1 MLTPKISRGAASSCV
16 PVLHSMVNFSHPAAA
31 VAHPLQFHDV
41 EDTNLPRDMKEPQS
55 YGSERDW
62 VTGHTGQQPN
72 DPAAT
77 PPASQ
82 ADFYDDRRDSEES
95 NAHQGGDVSPEQLAE
110 TANASAAEGE
120 RSPAPITQTPGG
132 AKRGGYFKERD
143 YR

>member
-1 MLTPKISRGAASSCV
+1 MR
-16 PVLHSMVNFSHPAAA
+16 A
-31 VAHPLQFHDV
+31 VAHPLQLNLA
-41 EDTNLPRDMKEPQS
+41 EDTNLPRDAKEPQS

-62 VTGHTGQQPN
+62 VTGRTGQQPN
-72 DPAAT
+72 DPDAP

-82 ADFYDDRRDSEES
+82 AEFYEERRDSEES
-95 NAHQGGDVSPEQLAE
+95 APHQGGEVSPEQLAE
-110 TANASAAEGE
+110 TANASETEGE